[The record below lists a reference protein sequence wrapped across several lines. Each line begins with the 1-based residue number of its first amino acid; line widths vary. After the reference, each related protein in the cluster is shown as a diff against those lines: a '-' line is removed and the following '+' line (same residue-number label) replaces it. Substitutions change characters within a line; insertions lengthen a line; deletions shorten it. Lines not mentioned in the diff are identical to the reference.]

1 MLIGTECTK
10 VSKRAV
16 RNILAGILEIIFNAQ
31 AALAKKDRETT
42 RLVKGYKS
50 LCYWDARERFDP
62 FVEYVAKELGDV
74 TTGWFWPDPPKE
86 KKDVAKNGAIDMLDD
101 NVLDSL
107 HGDFINCGMA
117 DFYHEE
123 IMEKITGFCNDIREY
138 YEGTPLAGTWSDY
151 DKAIRGTVK
160 TYRELYKSGEGYIYG
175 YATRLVGDVVNPAPA
190 GRGKKAKKE

>member
-16 RNILAGILEIIFNAQ
+16 RNILAGILETLFDAQ
-31 AALAKKDRETT
+31 AALAKKDRETD
-42 RLVKGYKS
+42 RLVEGYES

-62 FVEYVAKELGDV
+62 FVGYVAMELGEV
-74 TTGWFWPDPPKE
+74 TTGWFWPEPPKE
-86 KKDVAKNGAIDMLDD
+86 EKDVAKDGFIDMLDD
-101 NVLDSL
+101 SVRDSL

-117 DFYHEE
+117 NFYHEE
-123 IMEKITGFCNDIREY
+123 IMKKITGFCDDVREY
-138 YEGTPLAGTWSDY
+138 YEGTPLAGTWSKY

-175 YATRLVGDVVNPAPA
+175 YITSPTSRK
-190 GRGKKAKKE
+190 GKKAKK